1 MSQKGSTSDKIELSK
16 NHQPEEETQ
25 MTQINV
31 TLDSEILHGLFTSNG
46 KDDAFAKLLESIL
59 NQVLNAQ
66 VSEQIGADRYERSD
80 ERLGYRNGFR
90 MRSMTTRVGTI
101 ELQVPRLRDGNFSTT
116 LFRQYQRSEQA
127 LVLAMMEMVI
137 NGVSTRKVSAIT
149 EELCGKQ
156 FSKST
161 ISELCKNLD
170 PVVDEFRNRKLDSKY
185 PFVIVDA
192 LYTKV
197 RETGRVRSKGLLLVI
212 GVRDDGHRE
221 ILGFCVADSESE
233 TSWSEFFETL
243 KQRGLVDV
251 DLIVSD
257 NHGGLVAAIRKH
269 FQGTSWQRCQTHFSR
284 NVLDKTPKRLQPEIK
299 QCLSEIYN
307 APKLEIAR
315 TLRDEMLETY
325 ADSAPK
331 AMEILESGFDDV
343 MAVMTLPKKYR
354 KRLRTSNS
362 IERLNQEIR
371 RRERV
376 IRIFPNEDSL
386 IRLIGAMLME
396 QDEKWTTGKKYLDM
410 EEYHESRTKQKS
422 IVAA

>member
-1 MSQKGSTSDKIELSK
+1 
-16 NHQPEEETQ
+16 

-66 VSEQIGADRYERSD
+66 ASEQLGADRYERSD
-80 ERLGYRNGFR
+80 ERSGYRNGFR

-101 ELQVPRLRDGNFSTT
+101 ELQVPRLRGGNFSTT
-116 LFRQYQRSEQA
+116 LFNQYQRSEQA
-127 LVLAMMEMVI
+127 LVLAMMEMVV

-149 EELCGKQ
+149 EELCGKE

-161 ISELCKNLD
+161 VSELCKNLE
-170 PVVDEFRNRKLDSKY
+170 PVVEEFRNRELTCNY

-197 RETGRVRSKGLLLVI
+197 RENGRVRSKGLLSAI
-212 GVRDDGHRE
+212 GVREDGRRE
-221 ILGFCVADSESE
+221 ILGLSVADSESE
-233 TSWSEFFETL
+233 TSWSEFFLSL
-243 KQRGLVDV
+243 KQRGLSGI
-251 DLIVSD
+251 DLVVSD
-257 NHGGLVAAIRKH
+257 NHGGLVNAIKKH
-269 FQGTSWQRCQTHFSR
+269 FQGASWQRCQTHFSR

-299 QCLSEIYN
+299 QCLNEIYN
-307 APKLEIAR
+307 APKQEIAQS
-315 TLRDEMLETY
+315 LRDEMLDTY
-325 ADSAPK
+325 SQAAPK
-331 AMEILESGFDDV
+331 AMETLEQGFDDI
-343 MAVMTLPKKYR
+343 MAVMHLPKKYR

-376 IRIFPNEDSL
+376 IRIFPNEASL
-386 IRLIGAMLME
+386 IRLIGALLME
-396 QDEKWTTGKKYLDM
+396 QDEKWTTGKRYLDM
-410 EEYHESRTKQKS
+410 EEYHQHRLAKNTT
-422 IVAA
+422 VAA